1 MNKNGISVKRSTCG
15 NYRGYTIIKE
25 TITEHDYFLGLYRS
39 WGTQSV
45 NYTFCAEG
53 DEKRPSKHYI
63 VNGAK
68 TIKAAKDCIDKML
81 DEDAIYFTE
90 EERQKYVWRPN
101 KKCEWAYGYTSLMKI
116 MRDHQKADKRIKML
130 LEDRLVD
137 ANFHTEAG
145 MLSECDYKGF
155 EDYVT
160 RTYPF
165 SNEMKLVIKTQRK
178 PLKDVDF
185 VLEELKSV
193 IANYLKENGI
203 DGEVKIKKCV

>member
-1 MNKNGISVKRSTCG
+1 MDKNGISVKRSTCG
-15 NYRGYTIIKE
+15 HYRGYTIIEK
-25 TITEHDYFLGLYRS
+25 TITKHDYFLGAYRS
-39 WGTQSV
+39 WGTKRV

-68 TIKAAKDCIDKML
+68 SIKAAKDCIDKML

-90 EERQKYVWRPN
+90 EEHQKYVWRPN

-130 LEDRLVD
+130 LEYRLVD

-145 MLSECDYKGF
+145 MLSKCDYKGF

-160 RTYPF
+160 RTYTF
-165 SNEMKLVIKTQRK
+165 SNEMNLVIKTQRK
-178 PLKDVDF
+178 PLKDVDSI
-185 VLEELKSV
+185 LEGLKSV

-203 DGEVKIKKCV
+203 DGEVEIEKRN